1 MDDPDVALACVD
13 VIQRSIER
21 KATAITLDRAESTRE
36 RIGTEDIGVAV
47 THKVLMQRII
57 GLLQARGIDGVK
69 VDTAERWQGLER
81 KLMVIVHPLS
91 STPEPDFDFDLGTG
105 RLCVMASRHQHGMV
119 VVSRD
124 HLHDTLAHLM
134 PSATQPLGRRDEAS
148 RSLRAHRMFLKCLDG
163 ERS

>member
-1 MDDPDVALACVD
+1 MDDPEVAAACVT

-21 KATAITLDRAESTRE
+21 QATAITLDRAQSVRE
-36 RIGTEDIGVAV
+36 TIRPEDIGVAV
-47 THKVLMQRII
+47 THKVLMQRIM
-57 GLLQARGIDGVK
+57 GLLQAAGIEGVK

-91 STPEPDFDFDLGTG
+91 STPDPDFKFDLGTG

-119 VVSRD
+119 VVSRN

-134 PSATQPLGRRDEAS
+134 PPAAQPLGRRDEAS
-148 RSLRAHRMFLKCLDG
+148 RSLRAHRMFLQCLEG
-163 ERS
+163 GRS